1 MLYRDTDSSRQLAGE
16 RHSELKRDWRSADR
30 AETTTLENR
39 RDRRFR
45 LEWLRTHLRS
55 TGPALAPRAQ

>member
-1 MLYRDTDSSRQLAGE
+1 MLYRDTDSSRQLAAE

-30 AETTTLENR
+30 AETTRLENR
-39 RDRRFR
+39 RDRRLR

-55 TGPALAPRAQ
+55 TGPTLAPRPQ